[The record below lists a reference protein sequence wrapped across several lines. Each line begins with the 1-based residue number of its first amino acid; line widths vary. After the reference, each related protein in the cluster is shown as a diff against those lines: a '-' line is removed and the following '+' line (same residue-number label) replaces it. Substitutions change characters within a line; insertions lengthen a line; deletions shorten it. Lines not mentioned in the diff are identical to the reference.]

1 MGKGPSDVGIKLVK
15 YRIIAKYHNHNIAYK
30 KHLLRDVAINKI
42 ITIRGIYLD
51 VFIMPVYLSINICQM
66 EYLEI
71 NAEIYQHK
79 LNEFNQSKL
88 TFIEGIQK
96 MDGYVEFLEK
106 PGKQF
111 NMKIGWNNHKSLLNF
126 MMTEQYKYFRGAII
140 TLSDSNSINI
150 IKKTKEYQK

>member
-1 MGKGPSDVGIKLVK
+1 
-15 YRIIAKYHNHNIAYK
+15 
-30 KHLLRDVAINKI
+30 
-42 ITIRGIYLD
+42 
-51 VFIMPVYLSINICQM
+51 M